1 MLEDHFVSVGFLPLM
16 SRRRQVRFLVGII
29 IVMLAWL
36 TMSSA
41 VAFRLTRRPRAWFPE
56 PAPHVAWGSI
66 QNYRLRTWDGQD
78 IGAWFVE
85 GKDKDNAPQI
95 LLLHGNKG
103 SRANSLKR
111 AEFLASAGYPVL
123 MISLRAHGDSTGDFN
138 DIGYS
143 ARHDVVA
150 AVEFLEQKH
159 PGRSIVVMGV
169 SLGSAAAIFASQQ
182 LGRRV
187 HGYILESP
195 YQDLK
200 TAVWNRT
207 ETYLPPVLAPL
218 GYAGLRLVGPLFL
231 PHLEE
236 VSPLQA
242 IGGIPADVPV
252 LILAGEADP
261 LARPA
266 EARALLEHVT
276 GHGCLRLFPGADH
289 HNLFASVPDDYKRV
303 VLDFCDSL
311 RERSP
316 R

>member
-1 MLEDHFVSVGFLPLM
+1 MSVGFLPPL
-16 SRRRQVRFLVGII
+16 SRRRAVRWLVGIA
-29 IVMLAWL
+29 IVLLAWL
-36 TMSSA
+36 TVSSA
-41 VAFRLTRRPRAWFPE
+41 IAYRLTRRPRAWFPE
-56 PAPHVAWGSI
+56 PAPRVSWGSI
-66 QNYRLRTWDGQD
+66 QDHRLRTCDGQD

-85 GKDKDNAPQI
+85 GKDNDSASQI

-111 AEFLASAGYPVL
+111 AEFLASAGHPVL

-150 AVEFLEQKH
+150 AVAFLERKH
-159 PGRSIVVMGV
+159 PDRSIVVMGV
-169 SLGSAAAIFASQQ
+169 SLGSAAAIFASRE

-207 ETYLPPVLAPL
+207 QTHLPPILAPL
-218 GYAGLRLVGPLFL
+218 GYVGLRLVGPLFL

-236 VSPLQA
+236 ISPLQA
-242 IGGIPADVPV
+242 IGGIPSDVPV
-252 LILAGEADP
+252 LIMAGEADP

-266 EARALLEHVT
+266 EARALFDRVAS
-276 GHGCLRLFPGADH
+276 HGELAFFPGADH
-289 HNLFASVPDDYKRV
+289 NNLFSSASDRYRRLVF
-303 VLDFCDSL
+303 DFCGAST
-311 RERSP
+311 RRPGRP
-316 R
+316 RTKV